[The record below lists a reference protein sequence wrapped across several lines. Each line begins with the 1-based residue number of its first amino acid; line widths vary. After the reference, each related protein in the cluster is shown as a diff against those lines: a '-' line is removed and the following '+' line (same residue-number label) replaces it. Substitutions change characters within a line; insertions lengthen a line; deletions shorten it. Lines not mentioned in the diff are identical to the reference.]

1 MAEDDQVIIPDIGFS
16 GEERGDDVFFFD
28 AAGEDTMFRS
38 GKKRFKKDGVKI
50 GTIKTARG
58 KKITSASGP
67 LSHLSTATES
77 PSPYNYRVMDGLKRA
92 KATKAE
98 VENNISV
105 LMPQDKKTSTRPS
118 VEEDPDN
125 ILIKT
130 LRQDQ
135 KLLWSEIASHLNK
148 ERLSKGEP
156 ATFTDAAVYSR
167 FVRNAPRIATS
178 VGEIGFD
185 PKDYMHLRNP
195 NQYSNAEGT
204 GVLSKAGKKRIKDF
218 NNATELKDNLRHAVP
233 SEVHEN
239 DLETPQMTEQLMDAV
254 AKCERNFWKYVADEL
269 ERATAKMY
277 DAEKLSER
285 YHAI

>member
-1 MAEDDQVIIPDIGFS
+1 
-16 GEERGDDVFFFD
+16 
-28 AAGEDTMFRS
+28 
-38 GKKRFKKDGVKI
+38 
-50 GTIKTARG
+50 
-58 KKITSASGP
+58 
-67 LSHLSTATES
+67 
-77 PSPYNYRVMDGLKRA
+77 MDGLKRA

-118 VEEDPDN
+118 VEEDPEN